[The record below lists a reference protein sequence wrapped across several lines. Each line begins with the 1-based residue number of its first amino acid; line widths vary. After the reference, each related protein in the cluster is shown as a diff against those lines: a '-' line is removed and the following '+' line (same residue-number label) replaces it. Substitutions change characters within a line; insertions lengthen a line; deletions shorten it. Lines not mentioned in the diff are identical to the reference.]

1 MDELYREVIEWQEA
15 TFPGATVHGTRKHF
29 FREVE
34 ELKADCGD
42 KLELADVQI
51 MLWGLANIQGID
63 LEVAVKKKMKFEDK
77 IKIMLED
84 VLKVKA
90 TPRLI
95 QQCARVLRRVPKK
108 KASKAEA

>member
-1 MDELYREVIEWQEA
+1 
-15 TFPGATVHGTRKHF
+15 
-29 FREVE
+29 
-34 ELKADCGD
+34 
-42 KLELADVQI
+42 
-51 MLWGLANIQGID
+51 
-63 LEVAVKKKMKFEDK
+63 MKFEDK

-108 KASKAEA
+108 KDHTNSASKAEA